1 MIRGALLTT
10 IPTLTQEWMVE
21 FRLKPKNFEH
31 LGRTSIFNMTTGENK
46 GTYGTRVPAIF
57 FDPDDGLVVKSDV
70 NNKSDYGREFQW
82 IQWLGN
88 GPRSGCPRS
97 F

>member
-10 IPTLTQEWMVE
+10 IPTLPNEWMVE
-21 FRLKPKNFEH
+21 FTLKPENFKH
-31 LGRTSIFNMTTGENK
+31 LGRTTGENK

-57 FDPDDGLVVKSDV
+57 FDPEDGLVVKTDV

-88 GPRSGCPRS
+88 GQRSGCPRS